1 MGSEKLTAEDMGLAG
16 GIKSLLEGGKKKAK
30 SRGVFRQEL
39 TDEQKAEIKEAFDL
53 FDATGSGMINLQ
65 DLKVALRALGF
76 EPAKQEI
83 KRLINSLN
91 KPVQQTREFDKDK
104 DGSVTVDFQDFLNI
118 MTTKM
123 SERDADKELEKAF
136 ILFSNN
142 KDHITLDDL
151 QYIAKELGETMTDD
165 ELREMIFEANRK
177 NRDGS
182 VSLSEFLSI
191 LEKPQ

>member
-1 MGSEKLTAEDMGLAG
+1 MK
-16 GIKSLLEGGKKKAK
+16 
-30 SRGVFRQEL
+30 
-39 TDEQKAEIKEAFDL
+39 
-53 FDATGSGMINLQ
+53 
-65 DLKVALRALGF
+65 
-76 EPAKQEI
+76 
-83 KRLINSLN
+83 
-91 KPVQQTREFDKDK
+91 KPVTQTREFDREKE
-104 DGSVTVDFQDFLNI
+104 GSVTVDFQDFCNI

-177 NRDGS
+177 NRDGV
-182 VSLSEFLSI
+182 VSMHEFLNI